1 MGREYKLLFAG
12 PMGAGKT
19 TAISAISDAAPVS
32 TEAFNSDRV
41 QHRKEQTTVG
51 FDYGE
56 IALVGGDR
64 LRLYGMPGQDRFDFM
79 WKLASD
85 GALGVVLLLDDT
97 RPDPQL
103 DLARYVDAFRHLFD
117 AAAAVIGI
125 GRIEAGGPTLD
136 RLSDWLAAAGLSVPL
151 FSVDVRQREDVLLLL
166 EALLSQIESR
176 ELLAPAPTEQEI

>member
-19 TAISAISDAAPVS
+19 TAISAISDAAPVA
-32 TEAFNSDRV
+32 TEAFNSDRA
-41 QHRKEQTTVG
+41 QHQKARTTVG

-56 IALVGGDR
+56 VALAGGDR

-97 RPDPQL
+97 RPDPL
-103 DLARYVDAFRHLFD
+103 TDLGRYVDAFRPLFNG
-117 AAAAVIGI
+117 AAAVIGV
-125 GRIEAGGPTLD
+125 GRISDGRPTLE
-136 RLSDWLAAAGLSVPL
+136 RLSDWLAASGISVPM
-151 FSVDVRQREDVLLLL
+151 FSVDVRQRDDVLLLL

-176 ELLAPAPTEQEI
+176 ELLAPVNSEQGT